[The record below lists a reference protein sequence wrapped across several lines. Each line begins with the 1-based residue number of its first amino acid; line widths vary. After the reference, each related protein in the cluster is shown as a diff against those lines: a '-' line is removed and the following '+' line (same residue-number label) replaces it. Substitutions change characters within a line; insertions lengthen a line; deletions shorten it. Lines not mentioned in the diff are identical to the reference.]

1 MLRIHR
7 KLHIL
12 RKLKYAFSF
21 YFIIEFTMTSSSANE
36 LNKLALVAALM
47 DEHLREDN
55 AHLSAEIEYRI
66 NETDYYFKKMVA
78 AYQRLEDF
86 EAQALRLRAERDAQ
100 LAWSMTLERWLA
112 VHLQTDEDIEAV
124 VFNRPDPP
132 LSDIG
137 YDSDVT
143 IMEDL

>member
-1 MLRIHR
+1 
-7 KLHIL
+7 
-12 RKLKYAFSF
+12 
-21 YFIIEFTMTSSSANE
+21 MTSSSANE

-55 AHLSAEIEYRI
+55 AHLSSEIEYRI
-66 NETDYYFKKMVA
+66 SETDYYFKKMVA
-78 AYQRLEDF
+78 SYQRLQDAESTI
-86 EAQALRLRAERDAQ
+86 LRLRAERDAQ

-112 VHLQTDEDIEAV
+112 AHLQTDEDIEAV

-143 IMEDL
+143 IMEDP